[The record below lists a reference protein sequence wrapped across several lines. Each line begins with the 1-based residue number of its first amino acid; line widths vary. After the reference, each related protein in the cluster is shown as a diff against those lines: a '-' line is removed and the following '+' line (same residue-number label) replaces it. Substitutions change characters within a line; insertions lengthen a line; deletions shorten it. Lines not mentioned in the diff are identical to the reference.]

1 MMDNADKQKLLDEFE
16 TMQVIEKDAHESYLK
31 ASTDP
36 NVTDH
41 SVRKC
46 FGEIAEDERHR
57 VELVER
63 IMNILR
69 NCLQSLFVTLSRCTI
84 PPVTQKSRQLLPPNK
99 PCVFSN

>member
-1 MMDNADKQKLLDEFE
+1 MNSATKQKLLNEFE
-16 TMQVIEKDAHESYLK
+16 TMRLIEADARDFYLK

-36 NVTDH
+36 KVADR

-46 FGEIAEDERHR
+46 FSAIAEDERHH

-69 NCLQSLFVTLSRCTI
+69 NCL
-84 PPVTQKSRQLLPPNK
+84 
-99 PCVFSN
+99 

>member
-1 MMDNADKQKLLDEFE
+1 MNDTVKQKLLNEFE
-16 TMQVIEKDAHESYLK
+16 TMRLIEKDAQDFYLK

-36 NVTDH
+36 NVTDQ

-46 FGEIAEDERHR
+46 FSAIAEDEGHH

-69 NCLQSLFVTLSRCTI
+69 NCL
-84 PPVTQKSRQLLPPNK
+84 
-99 PCVFSN
+99 